1 MLYLQLQQAFSR
13 QNRCVCPVTSVKIQ
27 VLASFAMECRK
38 PYVKVWA
45 LMGGAVCCVFSH
57 RVLRRLTLEDA
68 AAASHTFVT
77 LMGEKV
83 APRRALIE
91 AEGQKYTLEQLDI

>member
-1 MLYLQLQQAFSR
+1 VLGQVQ
-13 QNRCVCPVTSVKIQ
+13 PVHCLLGSCINW
-27 VLASFAMECRK
+27 FADLLLIF
-38 PYVKVWA
+38 P
-45 LMGGAVCCVFSH
+45 GARVVVCC

-77 LMGEKV
+77 LMGDKV

-91 AEGQKYTLEQLDI
+91 AEGQRFTLEQLDI

>member
-1 MLYLQLQQAFSR
+1 MAAKARNTILPSTALTYPSLPFMHSSHSHALSMCVCVCA
-13 QNRCVCPVTSVKIQ
+13 RCVISTS
-27 VLASFAMECRK
+27 L
-38 PYVKVWA
+38 
-45 LMGGAVCCVFSH
+45 H

-77 LMGEKV
+77 LMGDKV

>member
-1 MLYLQLQQAFSR
+1 
-13 QNRCVCPVTSVKIQ
+13 
-27 VLASFAMECRK
+27 
-38 PYVKVWA
+38 
-45 LMGGAVCCVFSH
+45 
-57 RVLRRLTLEDA
+57 LRRLTLEDA

>member
-1 MLYLQLQQAFSR
+1 MIPLGDPPQIPI
-13 QNRCVCPVTSVKIQ
+13 NN
-27 VLASFAMECRK
+27 
-38 PYVKVWA
+38 
-45 LMGGAVCCVFSH
+45 

-77 LMGEKV
+77 LMGDKV

-91 AEGQKYTLEQLDI
+91 AEGQRFTLEQLDI